1 MTEIKNYKEK
11 PLMVVIRFNRL
22 LRIEEIKSV
31 YSRKNDKVYKDWEKE
46 GLLLYKKNIDCNS
59 LGRVFLG
66 TIPNSPNKLQ
76 SKPNSELQ
84 SGVVPERRTT
94 TARDKSTKK
103 IELSKEN
110 EKKFENKFEKE
121 TDFVEI
127 ELRPTTDE
135 KPKTVENKTE
145 KPTNKTLKKPDSMFY
160 NISLLDHTLNTSERI
175 VLNGD
180 LGKFLGYVERYE
192 YSILLRGDKGAG
204 KTRLLFQMMN
214 LFATQGFKVGCF
226 SLEIGRA
233 SNLLRD
239 MRNEYIQPNAVHN
252 VSIADECPNGLAD
265 IEKATDYFDVICI
278 DSWGKIGNTKADD
291 FNYLRK
297 KYPKTMFIVIF
308 QSTTNKTARGGSMPE
323 YDAGV
328 VIQVHNGGI
337 AICEKNRYNGEQY
350 EYSVFDRKL
359 IDDTTI

>member
-1 MTEIKNYKEK
+1 
-11 PLMVVIRFNRL
+11 MVVIRFNRL

-31 YSRKNDKVYKDWEKE
+31 YSRKNDKVYKDWEKD
-46 GLLLYKKNIDCNS
+46 GLLLYKKNIDCAS

-66 TIPNSPNKLQ
+66 TIPNAPNKSQ

-94 TARDKSTKK
+94 TARDKNTKNF
-103 IELSKEN
+103 ELSKKSKQIL
-110 EKKFENKFEKE
+110 KKN

-175 VLNGD
+175 ILNGD

-214 LFATQGFKVGCF
+214 LFAMHNFKVGCF

-252 VSIADECPNGLAD
+252 VSIAD
-265 IEKATDYFDVICI
+265 
-278 DSWGKIGNTKADD
+278 D

-297 KYPKTMFIVIF
+297 KIDKKNFRSNLCQNFCIF
-308 QSTTNKTARGGSMPE
+308 CFLLFS
-323 YDAGV
+323 
-328 VIQVHNGGI
+328 
-337 AICEKNRYNGEQY
+337 
-350 EYSVFDRKL
+350 
-359 IDDTTI
+359 

>member
-1 MTEIKNYKEK
+1 
-11 PLMVVIRFNRL
+11 MVVIRFNRL

-31 YSRKNDKVYKDWEKE
+31 YSRKNDKVYKDWEKD
-46 GLLLYKKNIDCNS
+46 GLLLYKKNIDCAS

-66 TIPNSPNKLQ
+66 TIPNSPNKSQ

-94 TARDKSTKK
+94 TARNKSTKNSE
-103 IELSKEN
+103 ISKKSKQIL
-110 EKKFENKFEKE
+110 KKN

-175 VLNGD
+175 ILNGD

-214 LFATQGFKVGCF
+214 LFAMHNFKVGCF

-252 VSIADECPNGLAD
+252 VSIAD
-265 IEKATDYFDVICI
+265 
-278 DSWGKIGNTKADD
+278 D

-297 KYPKTMFIVIF
+297 KIDKKNFRSNLGQNFCIF
-308 QSTTNKTARGGSMPE
+308 CFLLFS
-323 YDAGV
+323 
-328 VIQVHNGGI
+328 
-337 AICEKNRYNGEQY
+337 
-350 EYSVFDRKL
+350 
-359 IDDTTI
+359 